1 MQEPGKME
9 IAMFSVIFNIIA
21 VILLIVIVIQ
31 LHDLQEKY
39 LEKTTLSMMLSDIK
53 NSWII
58 HFALSLFKFR
68 LRIERR
74 NK

>member
-1 MQEPGKME
+1 ME

-31 LHDLQEKY
+31 LHDLQKNY
-39 LEKTTLSMMLSDIK
+39 LRHTTLHLLLVGAR

>member
-1 MQEPGKME
+1 ME
-9 IAMFSVIFNIIA
+9 IAMFSLTLNIIA

-31 LHDLQEKY
+31 LHDWQEKY
-39 LEKTTLSMMLSDIK
+39 LEKTKLSMMLSDIK

-58 HFALSLFKFR
+58 RFALLLFKFR